1 MTIKKDKLNC
11 DKSANRS
18 LESSFG
24 EGKQKQR
31 RTPEEEG
38 FQQAEQAA
46 DLLGSA
52 LQHEGWDRGKTA
64 CTHENTPGMKT
75 KSDLFFN

>member
-1 MTIKKDKLNC
+1 MTNPQIEAL
-11 DKSANRS
+11 SPV
-18 LESSFG
+18 LEKG
-24 EGKQKQR
+24 NENKGK
-31 RTPEEEG
+31 TPEEEG
-38 FQQAEQAA
+38 FQQAA

-52 LQHEGWDRGKTA
+52 LQHEVWDRGKTA